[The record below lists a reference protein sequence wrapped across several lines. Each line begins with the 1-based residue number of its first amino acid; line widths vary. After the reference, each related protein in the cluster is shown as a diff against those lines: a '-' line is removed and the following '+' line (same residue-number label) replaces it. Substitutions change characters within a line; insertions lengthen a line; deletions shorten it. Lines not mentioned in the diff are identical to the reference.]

1 MLDSLEILTLVE
13 DSVQMHGSLLGEHG
27 LSFLLTA
34 ETEGHV
40 IRGLLDVGQTPE
52 VLSHNMRSLGISP
65 ASIDFLVLS
74 HCHYDHTGGVAR
86 FVKSTG
92 KKNFP
97 VIAHPGLF
105 RTHFTVDPLPVS
117 KGLQAGDS
125 REEIEAAGGKFFLS
139 SDPFPLASGLTTSGE
154 IPRETDFEGP
164 GKRFFT
170 LSEGRVCQDEMADD
184 MAVFALVK
192 GKGVVVVAGCS
203 HSGIVNILKRAHSL
217 FPGEPIAGIAG
228 GLHLINGTEEKMEKT
243 LDGLKEFEPGW
254 VAAGHC
260 TGFPMQV
267 KLALTFGK
275 IFSPLQVGKKFF
287 VGSNN

>member
-34 ETEGHV
+34 KSGGQV
-40 IRGLLDVGQTPE
+40 IRGLLDVGQTPY
-52 VLSHNMRSLGISP
+52 VLSHNMKSLGISP
-65 ASIDFLVLS
+65 SSIDFLVLS

-97 VIAHPGLF
+97 VIAHPCLF
-105 RTHFTVDPLPVS
+105 RTHFTVDPVPIS
-117 KGLQAGDS
+117 KGVQAEDG
-125 REEIEAAGGKFFLS
+125 RTEIEAAGGRLFLS
-139 SDPFPLASGLTTSGE
+139 SDPFPLAPGLTTSGE

-170 LSEGRVCQDEMADD
+170 LSEGQVCQDELADD

-192 GKGVVVVAGCS
+192 GKGIVVVAGCS
-203 HSGIVNILKRAHSL
+203 HSGIVNILKRARSL
-217 FPGEPIAGIAG
+217 YPGEPVAGVAG
-228 GLHLINGTEEKMEKT
+228 GLHLINGTEEKMGKT
-243 LDGLKEFEPGW
+243 LEGVREFEPGW

-267 KLALTFGK
+267 KLASAFGK
-275 IFSPLQVGKKFF
+275 AFTPLAVGKKFF
-287 VGSNN
+287 VGEKD

>member
-1 MLDSLEILTLVE
+1 MLDSLEVLTLVE

-34 ETEGHV
+34 ETGGRV

-52 VLSHNMRSLGISP
+52 VLSHNMKSLGVSP

-86 FVKSTG
+86 FVQSTG

-97 VIAHPGLF
+97 VIAHPDLF
-105 RTHFTVDPLPVS
+105 RTHFTADPLPES
-117 KGLQAGDS
+117 KGVQPEDG
-125 REEIEAAGGKFFLS
+125 RKEIEEAGGQLFLS
-139 SDPFPLASGLTTSGE
+139 SDPFPLAPGLMTSGQ

-170 LSEGRVCQDEMADD
+170 LSAGEVCQDEMADD

-203 HSGIVNILKRAHSL
+203 HSGIVNILKRARSL
-217 FPGEPIAGIAG
+217 YPGEPVAGLAG
-228 GLHLINGTEEKMEKT
+228 GLHLINGTEEKMKKT
-243 LDGLKEFEPGW
+243 LEGVREFNPGW

-267 KLALTFGK
+267 QLASAFGK
-275 IFSPLQVGKKFF
+275 AFTPLAVGKKFS
-287 VGSNN
+287 VGK

>member
-1 MLDSLEILTLVE
+1 MLDSLEILTIVE

-34 ETEGHV
+34 ETGGQI

-52 VLSHNMRSLGISP
+52 VLAHNMNSLGVSP

-97 VIAHPGLF
+97 VIAHPSLF
-105 RTHFTVDPLPVS
+105 RTHFTADPLPVS
-117 KGLQAGDS
+117 KGIQAGDS
-125 REEIEAAGGKFFLS
+125 RKEIEAAGGQLFLS
-139 SDPFPLASGLTTSGE
+139 SDPFPLAPGLTTSGE

-170 LSEGRVCQDEMADD
+170 LSDGQVCQDEMTDD

-192 GKGVVVVAGCS
+192 GKGIVVVAGCS
-203 HSGIVNILKRAHSL
+203 HSGIVNILKRASSL
-217 FPGEPIAGIAG
+217 FPGEPMAGVAG

-243 LDGLKEFEPGW
+243 LEGVREFNPGW
-254 VAAGHC
+254 IAAGHC

-267 KLALTFGK
+267 KLALAFGKAFTPLAVGK
-275 IFSPLQVGKKFF
+275 IFTVGK
-287 VGSNN
+287 

>member
-34 ETEGHV
+34 KSEGQI

-52 VLSHNMRSLGISP
+52 VLSHNMKSLGISP

-97 VIAHPGLF
+97 VIAHPCLF
-105 RTHFTVDPLPVS
+105 RTHFTVDPVPVS
-117 KGLQAGDS
+117 KGVQAEDG
-125 REEIEAAGGKFFLS
+125 RKEIEAAGGQLFLS
-139 SDPFPLASGLTTSGE
+139 SAPFPLAPGLTTSGE

-170 LSEGRVCQDEMADD
+170 LSEGQVCQDVLADD
-184 MAVFALVK
+184 MAVFALVR
-192 GKGVVVVAGCS
+192 GKGIVVAAGCS
-203 HSGIVNILKRAHSL
+203 HSGIVNILKRARAL
-217 FPGEPIAGIAG
+217 YPGEPVAGVAG

-243 LDGLKEFEPGW
+243 LEGMKEFEPEW
-254 VAAGHC
+254 IAAGHC
-260 TGFPMQV
+260 TGFPMQL
-267 KLALTFGK
+267 KLASAFGK
-275 IFSPLQVGKKFF
+275 AFTPLAVGKKFL
-287 VGSNN
+287 VGDQD

>member
-34 ETEGHV
+34 ETGGHTV
-40 IRGLLDVGQTPE
+40 RGLLDVGQTPE
-52 VLSHNMRSLGISP
+52 VLSHNMKSLGISP
-65 ASIDFLVLS
+65 SSIDFLVLS

-97 VIAHPGLF
+97 VIAHPCLF
-105 RTHFTVDPLPVS
+105 RTHFTVDPVPVS
-117 KGLQAGDS
+117 KGVQVEDG
-125 REEIEAAGGKFFLS
+125 RKEIEAAGGQLFLS
-139 SDPFPLASGLTTSGE
+139 SDPFPLAPGLTTSGE

-170 LSEGRVCQDEMADD
+170 LSDGQVCQDELADD

-192 GKGVVVVAGCS
+192 GKGVVVAAGCS
-203 HSGIVNILKRAHSL
+203 HSGIVNILKKARSF
-217 FPGEPIAGIAG
+217 FPGEPVAGVAG

-243 LDGLKEFEPGW
+243 LEGVKEFNPGW

-260 TGFPMQV
+260 TGFPMQM
-267 KLALTFGK
+267 KLASAFGK
-275 IFSPLQVGKKFF
+275 AFTPLAVGKRFT
-287 VGSNN
+287 VGK